1 MVSWLFLLDKEK
13 DGVDLKFQL
22 CSSFDVSE
30 EKLINIGI
38 SIVVAVKIFA
48 NYVQSENFGE
58 AELPESLILIFTKNH
73 R

>member
-1 MVSWLFLLDKEK
+1 MVSWLFLPDKEK

-22 CSSFDVSE
+22 YSSFDDSQ

-48 NYVQSENFGE
+48 NYVQSDFLGE

>member
-1 MVSWLFLLDKEK
+1 MVSWLFLPDKEK

-22 CSSFDVSE
+22 CSSFDDFE
-30 EKLINIGI
+30 ENLINIGI

-48 NYVQSENFGE
+48 NYVQSDFLGE
-58 AELPESLILIFTKNH
+58 AELPESLILIFTKIH